1 MRNVFHVIEE
11 SLNTLTDNFNQD
23 CLFVVACANKLDGKM
38 AFQPRLTKR
47 KTKMMGTVCFMC
59 DVHKL
64 REDLDNE
71 EVQKLC
77 RACAK
82 ADVRLSKVSKN
93 PQLNYMHRQ
102 W

>member
-11 SLNTLTDNFNQD
+11 SMNTLTDNFNQD

-47 KTKMMGTVCFMC
+47 NPKMMGSVCFMC
-59 DVHKL
+59 GIRTW
-64 REDLDNE
+64 REELDAE
-71 EVQKLC
+71 EVIKLC
-77 RACAK
+77 RACAR
-82 ADVRLSKVSKN
+82 ADVRLSKASKN